1 MMFDAINRFADT
13 MAAFKS
19 VRESP
24 EGKTEEIDKCI
35 QAFNKS
41 VEQAKA
47 HKLKAK
53 DKSIQEIY
61 DASTKVLKDTLD
73 GLTKE
78 LEKAR
83 NGMQFIQD
91 YENSLNVVVFGKVKA
106 GKSYLG
112 NLMMGNA
119 IRKLPTKTSYDRLEQ
134 PKVNVYDQG
143 TCTTQ
148 DKLKEV
154 TEENDAS
161 GGFGFDNRDAT
172 RVSQLFG
179 LGGMTWVDTPGF
191 GSLTEENQELARES
205 VKNADLVIFASNSD
219 AAGTQQDFQEMKELY
234 DMGKRFLLVLTQSDT
249 LNDCDDDGNI
259 IFDDDGNIVQIPA
272 PKSDDNRRTTE
283 NCMKE
288 TLKKHGIKLGD
299 ENILTISAFLGLTA
313 LEKGD
318 EALFESS
325 NMGKFWNLLS
335 DITKDEG
342 KDLSKKTC
350 GDRVNTALQNLQD
363 KLEDAKKKL
372 LDGNASREQQERDM
386 KDKAA
391 LTIRDAKDEC
401 SQKVASLI
409 QEKSKKVEETKEPF
423 SAADLK
429 QILSKVVYETV
440 MDACKKQFDA
450 MAQMTKLSG
459 YQEKLKLDSIG
470 DLAMRQD
477 KISYT
482 YKRVI
487 EVERD
492 PRGLF
497 EHIGA
502 FFGKD
507 YYTHRTIGETREKTI
522 DLGVNVQEIQAKAH
536 SSLEKILEKQAP
548 QLIQEI
554 IDYYSAPLRKMQD
567 KALAAIQTAE
577 KELEQLKC

>member
-13 MAAFKS
+13 MANTVEKFKG
-19 VRESP
+19 VRESA

-78 LEKAR
+78 LEEAR
-83 NGMQFIQD
+83 DGMQFIQD
-91 YENSLNVVVFGKVKA
+91 NENSLNVVVFGKVKA

-119 IRKLPTKTSYDRLEQ
+119 IRKLPTKTNYDRLEQ
-134 PKVNVYDQG
+134 PKVKVYDQG

-161 GGFGFDNRDAT
+161 GGFGVDNREAT
-172 RVSQLFG
+172 RVIQLFH
-179 LGGMTWVDTPGF
+179 LRAMTWVDTPGF
-191 GSLTEENQELARES
+191 GSLTEENQELARKH

-234 DMGKRFLLVLTQSDT
+234 DMGKRFLLVVTQSDT
-249 LNDCDDDGNI
+249 LEEDCDDDGNI
-259 IFDDDGNIVQIPA
+259 IQIPA
-272 PKSDDNRRTTE
+272 PKSDDDRSKTE
-283 NCMKE
+283 SYMKE
-288 TLKKHGIKLGD
+288 TLKKYGIKLGD

-313 LEKGD
+313 LEKGE

-335 DITKDEG
+335 DITEQEG
-342 KDLSKKTC
+342 TILSKKTF
-350 GDRVNTALQNLQD
+350 GDRVNTALQSLQD

-386 KDKAA
+386 KKKAT
-391 LTIRDAKDEC
+391 LMIRDAKDEC
-401 SQKVASLI
+401 SQKMTNLI
-409 QEKSKKVEETKEPF
+409 REKSKEVEKTKESF
-423 SAADLK
+423 SAADLN

-450 MAQMTKLSG
+450 LAQMTKLSG

-492 PRGLF
+492 PRGFF

-554 IDYYSAPLRKMQD
+554 IDYYSAPLREMQS

>member
-13 MAAFKS
+13 MANTVEKFKG
-19 VRESP
+19 VRESA
-24 EGKTEEIDKCI
+24 EGKTEEIDQCI
-35 QAFNKS
+35 KTFEKDVKQART
-41 VEQAKA
+41 
-47 HKLKAK
+47 HKLKAQ

-73 GLTKE
+73 GLMKE
-78 LEKAR
+78 LEEAR

-91 YENSLNVVVFGKVKA
+91 NENSLNVVVFGKVKA

-134 PKVNVYDQG
+134 PKVKVYDQG

-161 GGFGFDNRDAT
+161 GGFGVDNREAT
-172 RVSQLFG
+172 RVIQLFH
-179 LGGMTWVDTPGF
+179 LGAMTWVDTPGF
-191 GSLTEENQELARES
+191 GSLTEENQELAREY

-249 LNDCDDDGNI
+249 LDEDCDDYGNI
-259 IFDDDGNIVQIPA
+259 KPILV
-272 PKSDDNRRTTE
+272 PKSDDDRRSTE
-283 NCMKE
+283 NYMKE

-313 LEKGD
+313 LEKGE
-318 EALFESS
+318 EALFEGS

-335 DITKDEG
+335 DITEQEG
-342 KDLSKKTC
+342 TILSKKAF
-350 GDRVNTALQNLQD
+350 GDRVNTALQSLQD
-363 KLEDAKKKL
+363 KLEDAEKKL
-372 LDGNASREQQERDM
+372 LDGNASREQKERDM
-386 KDKAA
+386 KKKAA

-409 QEKSKKVEETKEPF
+409 QEKSKEVEETKEPF

-554 IDYYSAPLRKMQD
+554 IDYYSAPLREMQD
-567 KALAAIQTAE
+567 EAFDAIQTAE

>member
-1 MMFDAINRFADT
+1 MMFDAINRFANT
-13 MAAFKS
+13 MADTVTKFKG
-19 VRESP
+19 VRESA
-24 EGKTEEIDKCI
+24 EGKTEEIDQCI
-35 QAFNKS
+35 KTFKKDVKQART
-41 VEQAKA
+41 
-47 HKLKAK
+47 HKLKAQ

-78 LEKAR
+78 LEEAR
-83 NGMQFIQD
+83 SGMQFIQD
-91 YENSLNVVVFGKVKA
+91 NENSLNVVVFGKVKA

-134 PKVNVYDQG
+134 PKVKVYDQG

-161 GGFGFDNRDAT
+161 GGFGVDNREAT
-172 RVSQLFG
+172 RVIQLFH
-179 LGGMTWVDTPGF
+179 LGAMTWVDTPGF
-191 GSLTEENQELARES
+191 GSLTEENQELAREY

-234 DMGKRFLLVLTQSDT
+234 DMGKRFLLVLTQSDI
-249 LNDCDDDGNI
+249 LEEDCDDE
-259 IFDDDGNIVQIPA
+259 GNIVQNPA
-272 PKSDDNRRTTE
+272 PKSDDDRRSTE
-283 NCMKE
+283 NYMKE

-313 LEKGD
+313 LEKGE

-335 DITKDEG
+335 DITEQEG
-342 KDLSKKTC
+342 TILSKKAF
-350 GDRVNTALQNLQD
+350 GDRVNTALQSLQD
-363 KLEDAKKKL
+363 KLEDAEKKL
-372 LDGNASREQQERDM
+372 LDGNASREQKESEMR
-386 KDKAA
+386 KKAA
-391 LTIRDAKDEC
+391 HTIRDAKDEC

-423 SAADLK
+423 SAADLN

-482 YKRVI
+482 RTRVI
-487 EVERD
+487 EVERN
-492 PRGLF
+492 PRGIW
-497 EHIGA
+497 ENIGSRI
-502 FFGKD
+502 FHKT
-507 YYTHRTIGETREKTI
+507 YYRAKTIGETKEETI

-554 IDYYSAPLRKMQD
+554 IDYYSAPLREMQS

>member
-13 MAAFKS
+13 MANTVEKFKG
-19 VRESP
+19 VRESA

-35 QAFNKS
+35 QTFNKS

-78 LEKAR
+78 LEEAR
-83 NGMQFIQD
+83 DGMQFIQD
-91 YENSLNVVVFGKVKA
+91 NENSLNVVVFGKVKA

-134 PKVNVYDQG
+134 PKVKVYDRG

-161 GGFGFDNRDAT
+161 GGFGVDNREAT
-172 RVSQLFG
+172 RVIQLFH
-179 LGGMTWVDTPGF
+179 LGAMTWVDTPGF
-191 GSLTEENQELARES
+191 GSLTEENQELAREY

-249 LNDCDDDGNI
+249 LDEDCDDDGNI
-259 IFDDDGNIVQIPA
+259 IPILV
-272 PKSDDNRRTTE
+272 PKSDDDRRSTE
-283 NCMKE
+283 NYMKKALGE
-288 TLKKHGIKLGD
+288 NGIRLGD

-313 LEKGD
+313 LEKGE

-335 DITKDEG
+335 DITEQEG
-342 KDLSKKTC
+342 TILSKKAF
-350 GDRVNTALQNLQD
+350 GDRVNTALQSLQD
-363 KLEDAKKKL
+363 KLKDAEKKL
-372 LDGNASREQQERDM
+372 LDGNASREQKERDM
-386 KDKAA
+386 KKKAA

-450 MAQMTKLSG
+450 MAQMEKLSG

-492 PRGLF
+492 PRGFF

-554 IDYYSAPLRKMQD
+554 IDYYSAPLREMQD
-567 KALAAIQTAE
+567 EAFDAIQTAE

>member
-13 MAAFKS
+13 MANTVEKFKG
-19 VRESP
+19 VRESA

-35 QAFNKS
+35 QAFNES

-78 LEKAR
+78 LEEAR

-91 YENSLNVVVFGKVKA
+91 NEDSLNVVVFGKVKA

-119 IRKLPTKTSYDRLEQ
+119 IRKLSTKTSYDRLEQ
-134 PKVNVYDQG
+134 PKVEVYDQG

-161 GGFGFDNRDAT
+161 GGFGVDNREAT
-172 RVSQLFG
+172 RVIQLFH
-179 LGGMTWVDTPGF
+179 LGAMTWVDTPGF
-191 GSLTEENQELARES
+191 GSVTNENQELAREY
-205 VKNADLVIFASNSD
+205 VKNADLVIFPSTSD
-219 AAGTQQDFQEMKELY
+219 AAGTKQDFQEMKKLC
-234 DMGKRFLLVLTQSDT
+234 DMGKRCLLVVTQSDT
-249 LNDCDDDGNI
+249 LEEDC
-259 IFDDDGNIVQIPA
+259 DDDGNIVQIPV
-272 PKSDDNRRTTE
+272 PKSDDDRRSTE
-283 NCMKE
+283 NYMKE

-313 LEKGD
+313 LEKGEED
-318 EALFESS
+318 LFESS

-335 DITKDEG
+335 DITEQEG
-342 KDLSKKTC
+342 TILSKKAF
-350 GDRVNTALQNLQD
+350 GDRVNTALKSLQG
-363 KLEDAKKKL
+363 KLKDAEKKL
-372 LDGNASREQQERDM
+372 LEAKKSQEQKESEMRE
-386 KDKAA
+386 KAA
-391 LTIRDAKDEC
+391 HTIRDAKDEC

-409 QEKSKKVEETKEPF
+409 QEKSKEVEETKEPF
-423 SAADLK
+423 SAADLN

-470 DLAMRQD
+470 DLAMRQE

-482 YKRVI
+482 RTRVI
-487 EVERD
+487 EVERN
-492 PRGLF
+492 PRGIR
-497 EHIGA
+497 ENIGSRI
-502 FFGKD
+502 FHKT
-507 YYTHRTIGETREKTI
+507 YYRAKTIGETKEETI

-554 IDYYSAPLRKMQD
+554 IDYYSAPLREMQD
-567 KALAAIQTAE
+567 EAFDAIQTAE

>member
-13 MAAFKS
+13 MANTVEKFKG
-19 VRESP
+19 VRESA
-24 EGKTEEIDKCI
+24 EGKTEEIGKCI

-78 LEKAR
+78 LEEAR
-83 NGMQFIQD
+83 NGMQFILD
-91 YENSLNVVVFGKVKA
+91 NENSLNVVVFGKVKA

-134 PKVNVYDQG
+134 PKVKVYDRG

-161 GGFGFDNRDAT
+161 GGFGVDNREAT
-172 RVSQLFG
+172 RVIQLFH
-179 LGGMTWVDTPGF
+179 LGAMTWVDTPGF
-191 GSLTEENQELARES
+191 GSLTEENQELAREY

-249 LNDCDDDGNI
+249 LDEDCDDDGNI
-259 IFDDDGNIVQIPA
+259 IPILV
-272 PKSDDNRRTTE
+272 PKSDDDRRSTE
-283 NCMKE
+283 NYMKKALGE
-288 TLKKHGIKLGD
+288 NGIRLGD

-554 IDYYSAPLRKMQD
+554 IDYYSAPLREMQS

>member
-13 MAAFKS
+13 MANTVEKFKG
-19 VRESP
+19 VRESA

-78 LEKAR
+78 LEEAR
-83 NGMQFIQD
+83 DGMQFIQD
-91 YENSLNVVVFGKVKA
+91 NENSLNVVVFGKVKA

-119 IRKLPTKTSYDRLEQ
+119 IRKLPTKTNYDRLEQ
-134 PKVNVYDQG
+134 PKVKVYDQG

-161 GGFGFDNRDAT
+161 GGFGVDNREAT
-172 RVSQLFG
+172 RVIQLFH
-179 LGGMTWVDTPGF
+179 LGAMTWVDTPGF
-191 GSLTEENQELARES
+191 GSLTEENQELARKH

-234 DMGKRFLLVLTQSDT
+234 DMGKRFLLVVTQSDT
-249 LNDCDDDGNI
+249 LEEDCDDDGNI
-259 IFDDDGNIVQIPA
+259 IQIPA
-272 PKSDDNRRTTE
+272 PKSDDDRSKTE
-283 NCMKE
+283 SYMKE
-288 TLKKHGIKLGD
+288 TLKKYGIKLGD

-313 LEKGD
+313 LEKGEED
-318 EALFESS
+318 LFESS

-335 DITKDEG
+335 DITEQEG
-342 KDLSKKTC
+342 TILSKKAF
-350 GDRVNTALQNLQD
+350 GDRVNTALKSLQG
-363 KLEDAKKKL
+363 KLKDAEKKL
-372 LDGNASREQQERDM
+372 LEAKKSQEQKESEMRE
-386 KDKAA
+386 KAA
-391 LTIRDAKDEC
+391 HTIRDAKDEC

-409 QEKSKKVEETKEPF
+409 QEKSKEVEETKEPF
-423 SAADLK
+423 SAADLN

-554 IDYYSAPLRKMQD
+554 IDYYSAPLREMQS

>member
-13 MAAFKS
+13 MANTVEKFKG
-19 VRESP
+19 VRESA
-24 EGKTEEIDKCI
+24 EGKTEEIDQCI
-35 QAFNKS
+35 KTFKKDVKQART
-41 VEQAKA
+41 
-47 HKLKAK
+47 HKLKAQ

-78 LEKAR
+78 LEEAR
-83 NGMQFIQD
+83 SGMQFIQD
-91 YENSLNVVVFGKVKA
+91 NENSLNVVVFGKVKA

-134 PKVNVYDQG
+134 PKVKVYDQG

-161 GGFGFDNRDAT
+161 GGFGVDNREAT
-172 RVSQLFG
+172 RVIQLFH
-179 LGGMTWVDTPGF
+179 LGAMTWVDTPGF
-191 GSLTEENQELARES
+191 GSLTEENQELAREY

-234 DMGKRFLLVLTQSDT
+234 DMGKRFLLVLTQSDI
-249 LNDCDDDGNI
+249 LEEDCDDE
-259 IFDDDGNIVQIPA
+259 GNIVQNPA
-272 PKSDDNRRTTE
+272 PKSDDDRRSTE
-283 NCMKE
+283 NYMKE

-313 LEKGD
+313 LEKGE
-318 EALFESS
+318 EARFESS

-335 DITKDEG
+335 DITEQEG
-342 KDLSKKTC
+342 TILSKKAF
-350 GDRVNTALQNLQD
+350 GDRVNTALQSLQD
-363 KLEDAKKKL
+363 KLKDAEKKL
-372 LDGNASREQQERDM
+372 LDGNASREQKERDM
-386 KDKAA
+386 KKKAA

-409 QEKSKKVEETKEPF
+409 QEKSKEVEETKEPF

-492 PRGLF
+492 PRGFF

-554 IDYYSAPLRKMQD
+554 IDYYSAPLREMQD
-567 KALAAIQTAE
+567 EAFDAIQTAE

>member
-13 MAAFKS
+13 MANTVEKFKG
-19 VRESP
+19 VRESA
-24 EGKTEEIDKCI
+24 EGKTKEIDQCI
-35 QAFNKS
+35 KTFEKDVKQART
-41 VEQAKA
+41 
-47 HKLKAK
+47 HKLKAQ

-78 LEKAR
+78 LEEAR

-91 YENSLNVVVFGKVKA
+91 NENSLNVVVFGKVKA

-134 PKVNVYDQG
+134 PKVKVYDQG

-161 GGFGFDNRDAT
+161 GGFGVDNREAT
-172 RVSQLFG
+172 RVIQLFH
-179 LGGMTWVDTPGF
+179 LGAMTWVDTPGF
-191 GSLTEENQELARES
+191 GSLTEENQELAREY

-249 LNDCDDDGNI
+249 LDEDCDDEGKI
-259 IFDDDGNIVQIPA
+259 KPRLV
-272 PKSDDNRRTTE
+272 PKSDDDRRSTE
-283 NCMKE
+283 NYMKE

-313 LEKGD
+313 LEKGE

-335 DITKDEG
+335 DITEQEG
-342 KDLSKKTC
+342 TILSKKAF
-350 GDRVNTALQNLQD
+350 GDRVNTALQSLQD
-363 KLEDAKKKL
+363 KLEDAEKKL
-372 LDGNASREQQERDM
+372 LDGNASREQKERDM
-386 KDKAA
+386 KKKAA

-409 QEKSKKVEETKEPF
+409 QEKSKEVEETKEPF
-423 SAADLK
+423 SAADLN

-492 PRGLF
+492 PRGFF

-554 IDYYSAPLRKMQD
+554 IDYYSAPLREMQD
-567 KALAAIQTAE
+567 EAFDAIQTAE

>member
-13 MAAFKS
+13 MANTVEKFKG
-19 VRESP
+19 VRESA

-35 QAFNKS
+35 QTFNKS

-78 LEKAR
+78 LEEAR
-83 NGMQFIQD
+83 DGMQFIQD
-91 YENSLNVVVFGKVKA
+91 NENSLNVVVFGKVKA

-119 IRKLPTKTSYDRLEQ
+119 IRKLPTKTNYDRLEQ
-134 PKVNVYDQG
+134 PKVKVYDQG

-161 GGFGFDNRDAT
+161 GGFGVDNREAT
-172 RVSQLFG
+172 RVIQLFH
-179 LGGMTWVDTPGF
+179 LGAMTWVDTPGF
-191 GSLTEENQELARES
+191 GSLTEENQELAREY

-234 DMGKRFLLVLTQSDT
+234 DMGKRFLLVLTQSDI
-249 LNDCDDDGNI
+249 LEEDCDDE
-259 IFDDDGNIVQIPA
+259 GNIVQNPA
-272 PKSDDNRRTTE
+272 PKSDDDRRSTE
-283 NCMKE
+283 NYMKE

-313 LEKGD
+313 LEKGE
-318 EALFESS
+318 EARFESS

-335 DITKDEG
+335 DITEQEG
-342 KDLSKKTC
+342 TILSKKAF
-350 GDRVNTALQNLQD
+350 GDRVNTALQSLQD
-363 KLEDAKKKL
+363 KLKDAEKKL
-372 LDGNASREQQERDM
+372 LDGNASREQKERDM
-386 KDKAA
+386 KKKAA

-401 SQKVASLI
+401 SQKVAGLI
-409 QEKSKKVEETKEPF
+409 QEKSKEVEETKEPF

-492 PRGLF
+492 PRGFF

-554 IDYYSAPLRKMQD
+554 IDYYSAPLREMQD
-567 KALAAIQTAE
+567 EAFDAIQTAE

>member
-13 MAAFKS
+13 MANTVEKFKG
-19 VRESP
+19 VRDSA

-35 QAFNKS
+35 QAFNES

-61 DASTKVLKDTLD
+61 DASTKVLKDTQD

-78 LEKAR
+78 LEEAKD
-83 NGMQFIQD
+83 GMQFIQD
-91 YENSLNVVVFGKVKA
+91 HEDSLNVVVFGKVKA

-119 IRKLPTKTSYDRLEQ
+119 IRKLHTKTSYDRLEQ
-134 PKVNVYDQG
+134 PKVTVYDQG

-161 GGFGFDNRDAT
+161 GGFGVDNREAT
-172 RVSQLFG
+172 RVIQLFH
-179 LGGMTWVDTPGF
+179 LGAMTWVDTPGF
-191 GSLTEENQELARES
+191 GSLTEENQELARKH

-234 DMGKRFLLVLTQSDT
+234 DMGKRFLLVVTQSDT
-249 LNDCDDDGNI
+249 LEEDCDDDGNI
-259 IFDDDGNIVQIPA
+259 IQIPA
-272 PKSDDNRRTTE
+272 PKSDDDRSKTE
-283 NCMKE
+283 SYMKE
-288 TLKKHGIKLGD
+288 TLKKYGIKLGD

-313 LEKGD
+313 LEKGE

-335 DITKDEG
+335 DITEQEG
-342 KDLSKKTC
+342 TILSKKTF
-350 GDRVNTALQNLQD
+350 GDRVNTALQSLQD

-386 KDKAA
+386 KKKAT
-391 LTIRDAKDEC
+391 LMIRDAKDEC
-401 SQKVASLI
+401 SQKMTNLI
-409 QEKSKKVEETKEPF
+409 REKSKEVEKTKESF
-423 SAADLK
+423 SAADLN

-450 MAQMTKLSG
+450 LAQMTKLSG

-492 PRGLF
+492 PRGFF

-554 IDYYSAPLRKMQD
+554 IDYYSAPLREMQS

>member
-13 MAAFKS
+13 MANTVEKFKG
-19 VRESP
+19 VRESA

-35 QAFNKS
+35 QAFNES

-61 DASTKVLKDTLD
+61 DVSTKVLKNTLD
-73 GLTKE
+73 GLKKE
-78 LEKAR
+78 LEEAKD
-83 NGMQFIQD
+83 GMQFIQD
-91 YENSLNVVVFGKVKA
+91 YEDSLNVVVFGKVKA

-119 IRKLPTKTSYDRLEQ
+119 IRKLHTKTSYDRLEQ
-134 PKVNVYDQG
+134 PKVKVYDQG

-161 GGFGFDNRDAT
+161 GGFGVDNREAT
-172 RVSQLFG
+172 RVIQLFH
-179 LGGMTWVDTPGF
+179 LGAMTWVDTPGF
-191 GSLTEENQELARES
+191 GSLTEENQELARKH

-219 AAGTQQDFQEMKELY
+219 AAGTKQDFQEMKKLC
-234 DMGKRFLLVLTQSDT
+234 DMGKRCLLVVTQSDT
-249 LNDCDDDGNI
+249 LEEDC
-259 IFDDDGNIVQIPA
+259 DDDGNIVQIPV
-272 PKSDDNRRTTE
+272 PKSDDDRRSTE
-283 NCMKE
+283 NYMKE

-313 LEKGD
+313 LEKGEED
-318 EALFESS
+318 LFESS

-335 DITKDEG
+335 DITEQEG
-342 KDLSKKTC
+342 TILSKKAF
-350 GDRVNTALQNLQD
+350 GDRVNTALKSLQG
-363 KLEDAKKKL
+363 KLKDAEKKL
-372 LDGNASREQQERDM
+372 LEAKKSQEQKESEMRE
-386 KDKAA
+386 KAA
-391 LTIRDAKDEC
+391 HTIRDAKDEC

-409 QEKSKKVEETKEPF
+409 QEKSKEVEETKEPF
-423 SAADLK
+423 SAADLN

>member
-13 MAAFKS
+13 MANTVEKFKG
-19 VRESP
+19 VRESA

-35 QAFNKS
+35 QAFNES

-78 LEKAR
+78 LEEAR

-91 YENSLNVVVFGKVKA
+91 YEDSLNVVVFGKVKA

-119 IRKLPTKTSYDRLEQ
+119 IRKLHTKTSYDRLEQ
-134 PKVNVYDQG
+134 PKVKVYDQG

-161 GGFGFDNRDAT
+161 GGFGVDNREAT
-172 RVSQLFG
+172 RVIQLFH
-179 LGGMTWVDTPGF
+179 LGAMTWVDTPGF
-191 GSLTEENQELARES
+191 GSLTEENQELARKH

-234 DMGKRFLLVLTQSDT
+234 DMGKRFLLVVTQSDT
-249 LNDCDDDGNI
+249 LEEDCDDDGNI
-259 IFDDDGNIVQIPA
+259 IQIPA
-272 PKSDDNRRTTE
+272 PKSDDDRSKTE
-283 NCMKE
+283 SYMKE
-288 TLKKHGIKLGD
+288 TLKKYGIKLGD
-299 ENILTISAFLGLTA
+299 ENILTISVFLGLTA
-313 LEKGD
+313 LEKGE

-335 DITKDEG
+335 DITEQEG
-342 KDLSKKTC
+342 TILSKKAF
-350 GDRVNTALQNLQD
+350 GDRVNTALKSLQG
-363 KLEDAKKKL
+363 KLKDAEKKL
-372 LDGNASREQQERDM
+372 LEAKKSQEQKESEMRE
-386 KDKAA
+386 KAA
-391 LTIRDAKDEC
+391 HTIRDAKDEC

-409 QEKSKKVEETKEPF
+409 QEKSKEVEETKEPF
-423 SAADLK
+423 SAADLN

-554 IDYYSAPLRKMQD
+554 IDYYSAPLREMQD
-567 KALAAIQTAE
+567 EAFDAIQTAE

>member
-13 MAAFKS
+13 MANTVEKFKG
-19 VRESP
+19 VRESA

-35 QAFNKS
+35 QAFNES

-61 DASTKVLKDTLD
+61 DVSTKVLKNTLD
-73 GLTKE
+73 GLKKE
-78 LEKAR
+78 LEEAKD
-83 NGMQFIQD
+83 GMQFIQD
-91 YENSLNVVVFGKVKA
+91 YEDSLNVVVFGKVKA

-119 IRKLPTKTSYDRLEQ
+119 IRKLHTKTSYDRLEQ
-134 PKVNVYDQG
+134 PKVKVYDQG

-161 GGFGFDNRDAT
+161 GGFGVDNREAT
-172 RVSQLFG
+172 RVIQLFH
-179 LGGMTWVDTPGF
+179 LGAMTWVDTPGF
-191 GSLTEENQELARES
+191 GSLTEENQELARKH

-219 AAGTQQDFQEMKELY
+219 AAGTKQDFQEMKKLC
-234 DMGKRFLLVLTQSDT
+234 DMGKRCLLVVTQSDT
-249 LNDCDDDGNI
+249 LEEDC
-259 IFDDDGNIVQIPA
+259 DDDGNIVQIPV
-272 PKSDDNRRTTE
+272 PKSDDDRRSTE
-283 NCMKE
+283 NYMKE

-313 LEKGD
+313 LEKGEED
-318 EALFESS
+318 LFESS

-335 DITKDEG
+335 DITEQEG
-342 KDLSKKTC
+342 TILSKKAF
-350 GDRVNTALQNLQD
+350 GDRVNTALKSLQG
-363 KLEDAKKKL
+363 KLKDAEKKL
-372 LDGNASREQQERDM
+372 LEAKKSQEQKESEMRE
-386 KDKAA
+386 KAA
-391 LTIRDAKDEC
+391 HTIRDAKDEC

-409 QEKSKKVEETKEPF
+409 QEKSKEVEETKEPF
-423 SAADLK
+423 SAADLN

-492 PRGLF
+492 PRGFF

-536 SSLEKILEKQAP
+536 RSLEKILEKQAP

-554 IDYYSAPLRKMQD
+554 IDYYSAPLREMQS

>member
-13 MAAFKS
+13 MANTVEKFKG
-19 VRESP
+19 VRESA
-24 EGKTEEIDKCI
+24 EGKTKEIDQCI
-35 QAFNKS
+35 KTFEKDVKQART
-41 VEQAKA
+41 
-47 HKLKAK
+47 HKLKAQ

-78 LEKAR
+78 LEEAR

-91 YENSLNVVVFGKVKA
+91 NENSLNVVVFGKVKA

-119 IRKLPTKTSYDRLEQ
+119 IRKLPKKTSYDRLEQ
-134 PKVNVYDQG
+134 PKVKVYDQG

-161 GGFGFDNRDAT
+161 GGFGVDNREAT
-172 RVSQLFG
+172 RVIQLFH
-179 LGGMTWVDTPGF
+179 LGAMTWVDTPGF
-191 GSLTEENQELARES
+191 GSLTEENQELAREY

-234 DMGKRFLLVLTQSDT
+234 DMGKRFLLVLTQSDI
-249 LNDCDDDGNI
+249 LEEDCDDE
-259 IFDDDGNIVQIPA
+259 GNIVQNPA
-272 PKSDDNRRTTE
+272 PKSDDDRRSTE
-283 NCMKE
+283 NYMKE

-299 ENILTISAFLGLTA
+299 ENILTISVFLGLTA
-313 LEKGD
+313 LEKGE
-318 EALFESS
+318 EARFESS

-335 DITKDEG
+335 DITEQEG
-342 KDLSKKTC
+342 TILSKKAF
-350 GDRVNTALQNLQD
+350 GDRVNTALQSLQD
-363 KLEDAKKKL
+363 KLKDAEKKL
-372 LDGNASREQQERDM
+372 LDGNASREQKERDM
-386 KDKAA
+386 KKKAA
-391 LTIRDAKDEC
+391 LTIWDAKDEC

-409 QEKSKKVEETKEPF
+409 QEKSKEVEETKEPF

-554 IDYYSAPLRKMQD
+554 IDYYSAPLREMQD
-567 KALAAIQTAE
+567 EAFDAIQTAE

>member
-13 MAAFKS
+13 MANTVEKFKG
-19 VRESP
+19 VRESA

-35 QAFNKS
+35 QAFNES

-78 LEKAR
+78 LEEAR

-91 YENSLNVVVFGKVKA
+91 NEDSLNVVVFGKVKA

-119 IRKLPTKTSYDRLEQ
+119 IRKLSTKTSYDRLEQ
-134 PKVNVYDQG
+134 PKVEVYDQG

-161 GGFGFDNRDAT
+161 GGFGVDNREAT
-172 RVSQLFG
+172 RVIQLFH
-179 LGGMTWVDTPGF
+179 LGAMTWVDTPGF
-191 GSLTEENQELARES
+191 GSVTNENQELAREY
-205 VKNADLVIFASNSD
+205 VKNADLVIFPSTSD
-219 AAGTQQDFQEMKELY
+219 AAGTKQDFQEMKKLC
-234 DMGKRFLLVLTQSDT
+234 DMGKRCLLVVTQSDT
-249 LNDCDDDGNI
+249 LEEDC
-259 IFDDDGNIVQIPA
+259 DDDGNIVQIPV
-272 PKSDDNRRTTE
+272 PKSDDDRRSTE
-283 NCMKE
+283 NYMKE

-313 LEKGD
+313 LEKGE
-318 EALFESS
+318 EARFESS

-335 DITKDEG
+335 DITEQEG
-342 KDLSKKTC
+342 TILSKKAF
-350 GDRVNTALQNLQD
+350 GDRVNTALKSLQG
-363 KLEDAKKKL
+363 KLKDAEKKL
-372 LDGNASREQQERDM
+372 LEAKKSQEQKESEMRE
-386 KDKAA
+386 KAA
-391 LTIRDAKDEC
+391 HTIRDAKDEC

-409 QEKSKKVEETKEPF
+409 QEKSKEVEETKEPF
-423 SAADLK
+423 SAADLN

>member
-1 MMFDAINRFADT
+1 MMFDAINRFANT
-13 MAAFKS
+13 MADTVTKFKG
-19 VRESP
+19 VRESA
-24 EGKTEEIDKCI
+24 EGKTEEIEQCI
-35 QAFNKS
+35 ETFNKS
-41 VEQAKA
+41 VEKAKA

-61 DASTKVLKDTLD
+61 DVSTKVLKNTLD
-73 GLTKE
+73 GLKKE
-78 LEKAR
+78 LEEAKD
-83 NGMQFIQD
+83 GMQFIQD
-91 YENSLNVVVFGKVKA
+91 YEDSLNVVVFGKVKA

-119 IRKLPTKTSYDRLEQ
+119 IRKLHTKTSYDRLEQ
-134 PKVNVYDQG
+134 PKVKVYDQG

-161 GGFGFDNRDAT
+161 GGFGVDNREAT
-172 RVSQLFG
+172 RVIQLFH
-179 LGGMTWVDTPGF
+179 LGAMTWVDTPGF
-191 GSLTEENQELARES
+191 GSLTEENQELARKH

-249 LNDCDDDGNI
+249 LDEDCDDEGNI
-259 IFDDDGNIVQIPA
+259 IPIPV
-272 PKSDDNRRTTE
+272 PKSDDDRSKTE
-283 NCMKE
+283 SYMKE

-313 LEKGD
+313 LEKGE

-342 KDLSKKTC
+342 KDLSKKTF
-350 GDRVNTALQNLQD
+350 GDRVNKALQSLQG
-363 KLEDAKKKL
+363 KLKDAEKKL
-372 LDGNASREQQERDM
+372 LEAKKSQEQKESEMR
-386 KDKAA
+386 KKAA
-391 LTIRDAKDEC
+391 HTIRDAKDEC
-401 SQKVASLI
+401 SQKVSSLI

-482 YKRVI
+482 RTRVI
-487 EVERD
+487 EVERN
-492 PRGLF
+492 PRGIL
-497 EHIGA
+497 ENIGSRI
-502 FFGKD
+502 FHKT
-507 YYTHRTIGETREKTI
+507 YYRAKTIGETKEETI

-554 IDYYSAPLRKMQD
+554 IDYYSDPLREMQD
-567 KALAAIQTAE
+567 EALDAIQTAE

>member
-13 MAAFKS
+13 MANTVEKFKG
-19 VRESP
+19 VRESA

-35 QAFNKS
+35 QAFNES

-134 PKVNVYDQG
+134 PKVKVYDQG

-161 GGFGFDNRDAT
+161 GGFGVDNREAT
-172 RVSQLFG
+172 RVIQLFR

-249 LNDCDDDGNI
+249 LDEDCDDDGNI
-259 IFDDDGNIVQIPA
+259 IPILV
-272 PKSDDNRRTTE
+272 PKSDDDRRSTE
-283 NCMKE
+283 NYMKKALGE
-288 TLKKHGIKLGD
+288 NGIRLGD

-342 KDLSKKTC
+342 KDLSKKTF
-350 GDRVNTALQNLQD
+350 GDRVNTALRSLQG
-363 KLEDAKKKL
+363 KLKDAEKKL
-372 LDGNASREQQERDM
+372 LEAKKSQEQKESEMRE
-386 KDKAA
+386 KAA
-391 LTIRDAKDEC
+391 HTIRDAKDEC

-482 YKRVI
+482 RTRVI
-487 EVERD
+487 EVERN
-492 PRGLF
+492 PRGIL
-497 EHIGA
+497 ENIGSRI
-502 FFGKD
+502 FHKT
-507 YYTHRTIGETREKTI
+507 YYRAKTIGETKEETI

-554 IDYYSAPLRKMQD
+554 IDYYSAPLREMQS

>member
-19 VRESP
+19 VRESA
-24 EGKTEEIDKCI
+24 EGKTEEIDQCI
-35 QAFNKS
+35 KTFEKD
-41 VEQAKA
+41 VKQAKT
-47 HKLKAK
+47 HKLKAQ

-78 LEKAR
+78 LEEAR
-83 NGMQFIQD
+83 NGMQFIQNN
-91 YENSLNVVVFGKVKA
+91 ENSLNVVVFGKVKA

-119 IRKLPTKTSYDRLEQ
+119 IRKLSTKTSYDRLEQ
-134 PKVNVYDQG
+134 PKVKVYDQG

-161 GGFGFDNRDAT
+161 GGFGVDNREAT
-172 RVSQLFG
+172 RVIQLFH

-191 GSLTEENQELARES
+191 GSLTEENQELAREY

-234 DMGKRFLLVLTQSDT
+234 DMGKRFLLVVTQSDT
-249 LNDCDDDGNI
+249 LEEDCDDDGNI
-259 IFDDDGNIVQIPA
+259 IQIPT
-272 PKSDDNRRTTE
+272 PKSDDDRSKTE
-283 NCMKE
+283 SYMKE

-313 LEKGD
+313 LEKGE

-342 KDLSKKTC
+342 KDLSKKTF
-350 GDRVNTALQNLQD
+350 GDRVNTALQSLQD
-363 KLEDAKKKL
+363 KLKDAEKKL
-372 LDGNASREQQERDM
+372 LDGNASREQKERDM
-386 KDKAA
+386 KEKAA

-423 SAADLK
+423 SAADLN

-492 PRGLF
+492 PRGFF

-554 IDYYSAPLRKMQD
+554 IDYYSAPLREMLD
-567 KALAAIQTAE
+567 EALDAIQTAE

>member
-13 MAAFKS
+13 MANTVEKFKG
-19 VRESP
+19 VRESA

-78 LEKAR
+78 LEEAR
-83 NGMQFIQD
+83 DGMQFIQD
-91 YENSLNVVVFGKVKA
+91 NENSLNVVVFGKVKA

-119 IRKLPTKTSYDRLEQ
+119 IRKLPTKTNYDRLEQ
-134 PKVNVYDQG
+134 PKVKVYDQG

-161 GGFGFDNRDAT
+161 GGFGVDNREAT
-172 RVSQLFG
+172 RVIQLFH
-179 LGGMTWVDTPGF
+179 LGAMTWVDTPGF
-191 GSLTEENQELARES
+191 GSLTEENQELARKH

-234 DMGKRFLLVLTQSDT
+234 DMGKRFLLVVTQSDT
-249 LNDCDDDGNI
+249 LEEDCDDDGNI
-259 IFDDDGNIVQIPA
+259 IQIPA
-272 PKSDDNRRTTE
+272 PKSDDDRSKTDSY
-283 NCMKE
+283 MKE
-288 TLKKHGIKLGD
+288 TLKKYGIKLGD

-313 LEKGD
+313 LEKGE

-335 DITKDEG
+335 DITEQEG
-342 KDLSKKTC
+342 TILSKKTF
-350 GDRVNTALQNLQD
+350 GDRVNTALQSLQD

-372 LDGNASREQQERDM
+372 LDGNASREQQDRDM
-386 KDKAA
+386 KKKAT
-391 LTIRDAKDEC
+391 LMIRDAKDEC
-401 SQKVASLI
+401 SQKMTNLI
-409 QEKSKKVEETKEPF
+409 REKSKEVEKTKESF
-423 SAADLK
+423 SAADLN

-450 MAQMTKLSG
+450 LAQMTKLSG

-492 PRGLF
+492 PRGFF

-554 IDYYSAPLRKMQD
+554 IDYYSAPLREMQS

>member
-19 VRESP
+19 VRESA

-35 QAFNKS
+35 QAFNDS

-47 HKLKAK
+47 HKPKAK

-78 LEKAR
+78 LKEAR
-83 NGMQFIQD
+83 DGMQFIQKNED
-91 YENSLNVVVFGKVKA
+91 SLNVVVFGKVKA

-134 PKVNVYDQG
+134 PKVEVYDQG

-161 GGFGFDNRDAT
+161 GGFGVDNREAT
-172 RVSQLFG
+172 RVIQLFH
-179 LGGMTWVDTPGF
+179 LGAMTWVDTPGF
-191 GSLTEENQELARES
+191 GSLTEENQELAREY

-249 LNDCDDDGNI
+249 LDEDCDDDGNI
-259 IFDDDGNIVQIPA
+259 IPILV
-272 PKSDDNRRTTE
+272 PKSDDDRRSTE
-283 NCMKE
+283 NYMKKALGE
-288 TLKKHGIKLGD
+288 NGIRLGD

-313 LEKGD
+313 LEKG
-318 EALFESS
+318 EEKLFESS

-342 KDLSKKTC
+342 KDLSKKTF
-350 GDRVNTALQNLQD
+350 GDLVNTALQSLQG
-363 KLEDAKKKL
+363 KLKDAEKKL
-372 LDGNASREQQERDM
+372 LEAKKSQEQKESEMR
-386 KDKAA
+386 KKAA
-391 LTIRDAKDEC
+391 HTIRDAKDEC

-492 PRGLF
+492 PRGLL

-554 IDYYSAPLRKMQD
+554 IDYYSAPLREMQD
-567 KALAAIQTAE
+567 EAFDAIQTAE

>member
-13 MAAFKS
+13 MANTVEKFKG
-19 VRESP
+19 VRESA

-35 QAFNKS
+35 QAFNES

-78 LEKAR
+78 LEEAR
-83 NGMQFIQD
+83 SGMQFIQD
-91 YENSLNVVVFGKVKA
+91 NENSLNVVVFGKVKA

-134 PKVNVYDQG
+134 PKVKVYDQG

-161 GGFGFDNRDAT
+161 GGFGVNNREAT
-172 RVSQLFG
+172 RVIQLFH
-179 LGGMTWVDTPGF
+179 LGAMTWVDTPGF
-191 GSLTEENQELARES
+191 GSLTEENQELARKH

-234 DMGKRFLLVLTQSDT
+234 DMGKRFLLVVTQSDT
-249 LNDCDDDGNI
+249 LEEDCDDDGNI
-259 IFDDDGNIVQIPA
+259 IQIPA
-272 PKSDDNRRTTE
+272 PKSDDDRSKTE
-283 NCMKE
+283 SYMKE
-288 TLKKHGIKLGD
+288 TLKKYGIKLGD

-313 LEKGD
+313 LEKGE

-335 DITKDEG
+335 DITEQEG
-342 KDLSKKTC
+342 TILSKKAF
-350 GDRVNTALQNLQD
+350 GDRVNTALKSLQG
-363 KLEDAKKKL
+363 KLKDAEKKL
-372 LDGNASREQQERDM
+372 LEAKKSQEQKESEMRE
-386 KDKAA
+386 KAA
-391 LTIRDAKDEC
+391 HTIRDAKDEC

-409 QEKSKKVEETKEPF
+409 QEKSKEVEETKEPF

-450 MAQMTKLSG
+450 MAQMAKLSG

-470 DLAMRQD
+470 DLAMRQE

-482 YKRVI
+482 RTRVI
-487 EVERD
+487 EVERN
-492 PRGLF
+492 PRGIR
-497 EHIGA
+497 ENIGSRI
-502 FFGKD
+502 FHKT
-507 YYTHRTIGETREKTI
+507 YYRAKTIGETKEETI

-554 IDYYSAPLRKMQD
+554 IDYYSAPLREMQD
-567 KALAAIQTAE
+567 EAFDAIQTAE

>member
-13 MAAFKS
+13 MANTVEKFKG
-19 VRESP
+19 VRESA
-24 EGKTEEIDKCI
+24 EGKTKEIDQCI
-35 QAFNKS
+35 KTFEKDVKQART
-41 VEQAKA
+41 
-47 HKLKAK
+47 HKLKAQ

-78 LEKAR
+78 LEEAR
-83 NGMQFIQD
+83 NGMQFILD
-91 YENSLNVVVFGKVKA
+91 NENSLNVVVFGKVKA

-134 PKVNVYDQG
+134 PKVKVYDRG

-161 GGFGFDNRDAT
+161 GGFGVDNREAT
-172 RVSQLFG
+172 RVIQLFH
-179 LGGMTWVDTPGF
+179 LGAMTWVDTPGF
-191 GSLTEENQELARES
+191 GSLTEENQELAREY

-249 LNDCDDDGNI
+249 LDEDCDDDGNI
-259 IFDDDGNIVQIPA
+259 IPILV
-272 PKSDDNRRTTE
+272 PKSDDDRRSTE
-283 NCMKE
+283 NYMKKALGE
-288 TLKKHGIKLGD
+288 NGIRLGD

-313 LEKGD
+313 LEKGE

-335 DITKDEG
+335 DITEQEG
-342 KDLSKKTC
+342 TILSKKAF
-350 GDRVNTALQNLQD
+350 GDRVNTALQSLQD
-363 KLEDAKKKL
+363 KLKDAEKKL
-372 LDGNASREQQERDM
+372 LDGNASREQKERDM
-386 KDKAA
+386 KKKAA

-450 MAQMTKLSG
+450 MAQMEKLSG

-554 IDYYSAPLRKMQD
+554 IDYYSAPLREMQS

>member
-119 IRKLPTKTSYDRLEQ
+119 IRKLHTKTSYDRLEQ
-134 PKVNVYDQG
+134 PKVTVYDQG

-161 GGFGFDNRDAT
+161 GGFGVDNREAT
-172 RVSQLFG
+172 RVIQLFH
-179 LGGMTWVDTPGF
+179 LGAMTWVDTPGF
-191 GSLTEENQELARES
+191 GSLTEENQELARKH

-234 DMGKRFLLVLTQSDT
+234 DMGKRFLLVVTQSDT
-249 LNDCDDDGNI
+249 LEEDCDDDGNI
-259 IFDDDGNIVQIPA
+259 IQIPA
-272 PKSDDNRRTTE
+272 PKSDDDRSKTE
-283 NCMKE
+283 SYMKE
-288 TLKKHGIKLGD
+288 TLKKYGIKLGD

-313 LEKGD
+313 LEKED

-335 DITKDEG
+335 DITEQEG
-342 KDLSKKTC
+342 TILSKKAF
-350 GDRVNTALQNLQD
+350 GDRVNTALQSLQD
-363 KLEDAKKKL
+363 KLEDAEKKL
-372 LDGNASREQQERDM
+372 LDGNASREQKERDM
-386 KDKAA
+386 KKKAA

-450 MAQMTKLSG
+450 MAQMEKLSG

-482 YKRVI
+482 RTRVI
-487 EVERD
+487 EVERN
-492 PRGLF
+492 PRGIL
-497 EHIGA
+497 ENIGSRI
-502 FFGKD
+502 FHKT
-507 YYTHRTIGETREKTI
+507 YYRAKTIGETKEETI

-554 IDYYSAPLRKMQD
+554 IDYYSAPLREMQS

>member
-13 MAAFKS
+13 MANTVEKFKG
-19 VRESP
+19 VRESA

-35 QAFNKS
+35 QAFNES

-78 LEKAR
+78 LEEAR

-91 YENSLNVVVFGKVKA
+91 NEDSLNVVVFGKVKA

-119 IRKLPTKTSYDRLEQ
+119 IRKLSTKTSYDRLEQ
-134 PKVNVYDQG
+134 PKVEVYDQG

-161 GGFGFDNRDAT
+161 GGFGVDNREAT
-172 RVSQLFG
+172 RVIQLFH
-179 LGGMTWVDTPGF
+179 LGAMTWVDTPGF
-191 GSLTEENQELARES
+191 GSVTNENQELAREY
-205 VKNADLVIFASNSD
+205 VKNADLVIFPSTSD
-219 AAGTQQDFQEMKELY
+219 AAGTKQDFQEMKKLC
-234 DMGKRFLLVLTQSDT
+234 DMGKRCLLVVTQSDT
-249 LNDCDDDGNI
+249 LEEDC
-259 IFDDDGNIVQIPA
+259 DDDGNIVQIPV
-272 PKSDDNRRTTE
+272 PKSDDDRRSTE
-283 NCMKE
+283 NYMKE

-313 LEKGD
+313 LEKGEED
-318 EALFESS
+318 LFESS

-335 DITKDEG
+335 DITEQEG
-342 KDLSKKTC
+342 TILSKKAF
-350 GDRVNTALQNLQD
+350 GDRVNTALQSLQD
-363 KLEDAKKKL
+363 KLKDAEKKL
-372 LDGNASREQQERDM
+372 LDGNASREQKERDM
-386 KDKAA
+386 KKKAA

-409 QEKSKKVEETKEPF
+409 QEKSKEVEETKEPF
-423 SAADLK
+423 SAADLN

-482 YKRVI
+482 RTRVI
-487 EVERD
+487 EVERN
-492 PRGLF
+492 PRGIW
-497 EHIGA
+497 ENIGSRI
-502 FFGKD
+502 FHKT
-507 YYTHRTIGETREKTI
+507 YYRAKTIGETKEETI

-554 IDYYSAPLRKMQD
+554 IDYYSAPLREMQD

>member
-13 MAAFKS
+13 MANTVEKFKG
-19 VRESP
+19 VRESA

-35 QAFNKS
+35 QTFNKS

-78 LEKAR
+78 LEEAR
-83 NGMQFIQD
+83 DGMQFIQD
-91 YENSLNVVVFGKVKA
+91 NENSLNVVVFGKVKA

-119 IRKLPTKTSYDRLEQ
+119 IRKLPTKTNYDRLEQ
-134 PKVNVYDQG
+134 PKVKVYDQG

-161 GGFGFDNRDAT
+161 GGFGVDNREAT
-172 RVSQLFG
+172 RVIQLFH
-179 LGGMTWVDTPGF
+179 LGAMTWVDTPGF
-191 GSLTEENQELARES
+191 GSLTEENQELAREY

-234 DMGKRFLLVLTQSDT
+234 DMGKRFLLVLTQSDI
-249 LNDCDDDGNI
+249 LEEDCDDE
-259 IFDDDGNIVQIPA
+259 GNIVQNPA
-272 PKSDDNRRTTE
+272 PKSDDDRRSTE
-283 NCMKE
+283 NYMKE
-288 TLKKHGIKLGD
+288 TLKKHGIKLED

-313 LEKGD
+313 LEKGE
-318 EALFESS
+318 EARFESS

-335 DITKDEG
+335 DITEQEG
-342 KDLSKKTC
+342 TILSKKAF
-350 GDRVNTALQNLQD
+350 GDRVNTALQSLQD
-363 KLEDAKKKL
+363 KLKDAEKKL
-372 LDGNASREQQERDM
+372 LDGNASREQKERDM
-386 KDKAA
+386 KKKAA

-409 QEKSKKVEETKEPF
+409 QEKSKEVEETKEPF

-554 IDYYSAPLRKMQD
+554 IDYYSAPLREMLD
-567 KALAAIQTAE
+567 EALDAIQTAE

>member
-13 MAAFKS
+13 MANTVEKFKG
-19 VRESP
+19 VRESA
-24 EGKTEEIDKCI
+24 EGKTEEIDQCI
-35 QAFNKS
+35 KTFKKDVKQART
-41 VEQAKA
+41 
-47 HKLKAK
+47 HKLKAQ

-78 LEKAR
+78 LEEAR
-83 NGMQFIQD
+83 SGMQFIQD
-91 YENSLNVVVFGKVKA
+91 NENSLNVVVFGKVKA

-134 PKVNVYDQG
+134 PKVKVYDQG

-161 GGFGFDNRDAT
+161 GGFGVNNREAT
-172 RVSQLFG
+172 RVIQLFH
-179 LGGMTWVDTPGF
+179 LGAMTWVDTPGF
-191 GSLTEENQELARES
+191 GSLTEENQELAREY

-249 LNDCDDDGNI
+249 LDEDCDDYGNI
-259 IFDDDGNIVQIPA
+259 KPILV
-272 PKSDDNRRTTE
+272 PKSDDDRRSTE
-283 NCMKE
+283 NYMKE

-313 LEKGD
+313 LEKG
-318 EALFESS
+318 EKARFESS

-335 DITKDEG
+335 DITEQEG
-342 KDLSKKTC
+342 TILSKKAF
-350 GDRVNTALQNLQD
+350 GDRVNTALQSLQD
-363 KLEDAKKKL
+363 KLEDAEKKL
-372 LDGNASREQQERDM
+372 LDGNASREQKERDM
-386 KDKAA
+386 KKKAA

-409 QEKSKKVEETKEPF
+409 QEKSKEVEETKEPF

-450 MAQMTKLSG
+450 MAQMAKLSG

-470 DLAMRQD
+470 DLAMRQE

-482 YKRVI
+482 RTRVI
-487 EVERD
+487 EVERN
-492 PRGLF
+492 PRGIR
-497 EHIGA
+497 ENIGSRI
-502 FFGKD
+502 FHKT
-507 YYTHRTIGETREKTI
+507 YYRAKTIGETKEETI

-554 IDYYSAPLRKMQD
+554 IDYYSAPLREMQD
-567 KALAAIQTAE
+567 EAFDAIQTAE

>member
-13 MAAFKS
+13 MANTVEKFKG
-19 VRESP
+19 VRESA

-78 LEKAR
+78 LEEAR
-83 NGMQFIQD
+83 DGMQFIQD
-91 YENSLNVVVFGKVKA
+91 NENSLNVVVFGKVKA

-119 IRKLPTKTSYDRLEQ
+119 IRKLPTKTNYDRLEQ
-134 PKVNVYDQG
+134 PKVKVYDQG

-161 GGFGFDNRDAT
+161 GGFGVDNREAT
-172 RVSQLFG
+172 RVIQLFH
-179 LGGMTWVDTPGF
+179 LGAMTWVDTPGF
-191 GSLTEENQELARES
+191 GSLTEENQELARKH

-234 DMGKRFLLVLTQSDT
+234 DMGKRFLLVVTQSDT
-249 LNDCDDDGNI
+249 LEEDCDDDGNI
-259 IFDDDGNIVQIPA
+259 IQIPA
-272 PKSDDNRRTTE
+272 PKSDDDRSKTE
-283 NCMKE
+283 SYMKE
-288 TLKKHGIKLGD
+288 TLKKYGIKLGD

-313 LEKGD
+313 LEKGE

-335 DITKDEG
+335 DITEQEG
-342 KDLSKKTC
+342 TILSKKTF
-350 GDRVNTALQNLQD
+350 GDRVNTALQSLQD

-386 KDKAA
+386 KKKAT
-391 LTIRDAKDEC
+391 LMIRDAKDEC
-401 SQKVASLI
+401 SQKMTNLI
-409 QEKSKKVEETKEPF
+409 REKSKEVEKTKESF
-423 SAADLK
+423 SAADLN

-450 MAQMTKLSG
+450 LAQMTKLSG

-492 PRGLF
+492 PRGFF

-554 IDYYSAPLRKMQD
+554 IDYYSAPLREMQS

>member
-13 MAAFKS
+13 MANTVEKFKG
-19 VRESP
+19 VRESA

-35 QAFNKS
+35 QAFNES

-78 LEKAR
+78 
-83 NGMQFIQD
+83 
-91 YENSLNVVVFGKVKA
+91 NVVVFGKVKA

-119 IRKLPTKTSYDRLEQ
+119 IRKLSTKTSYDRLEQ
-134 PKVNVYDQG
+134 PKVEVYDQG

-161 GGFGFDNRDAT
+161 GGFGVDNREAT
-172 RVSQLFG
+172 RVIQLFH
-179 LGGMTWVDTPGF
+179 LGAMTWVDTPGF
-191 GSLTEENQELARES
+191 GSVTNENQELAREY
-205 VKNADLVIFASNSD
+205 VKNADLVIFPSTSD
-219 AAGTQQDFQEMKELY
+219 AAGTKQDFQEMKKLC
-234 DMGKRFLLVLTQSDT
+234 DMGKRCLLVVTQSDT
-249 LNDCDDDGNI
+249 LEEDC
-259 IFDDDGNIVQIPA
+259 DDDGNIVQIPV
-272 PKSDDNRRTTE
+272 PKSDDDRRSTE
-283 NCMKE
+283 NYMKE

-313 LEKGD
+313 LEKGEED
-318 EALFESS
+318 LFESS

-335 DITKDEG
+335 DITEQEG
-342 KDLSKKTC
+342 TILSKKAF
-350 GDRVNTALQNLQD
+350 GDRVNTALKSLQG
-363 KLEDAKKKL
+363 KLKDAEKKL
-372 LDGNASREQQERDM
+372 LEAKKSQEQKESEMRE
-386 KDKAA
+386 KAA
-391 LTIRDAKDEC
+391 HTIRDAKDEC

-409 QEKSKKVEETKEPF
+409 QEKSKEVEETKEPF
-423 SAADLK
+423 SAADLN

-470 DLAMRQD
+470 DLAMRQE

-482 YKRVI
+482 RTRVI
-487 EVERD
+487 EVERN
-492 PRGLF
+492 PRGIR
-497 EHIGA
+497 ENIGSRI
-502 FFGKD
+502 FHKT
-507 YYTHRTIGETREKTI
+507 YYRAKTIGETKEETI

-554 IDYYSAPLRKMQD
+554 IDYYSAPLREMQD
-567 KALAAIQTAE
+567 EAFDAIQTAE

>member
-13 MAAFKS
+13 MANTVEKFKG
-19 VRESP
+19 VRESA

-35 QAFNKS
+35 QAFNES

-78 LEKAR
+78 LEEAR

-91 YENSLNVVVFGKVKA
+91 NEDSLNVVVFGKVKA

-119 IRKLPTKTSYDRLEQ
+119 IRKLSTKTSYDRLEQ
-134 PKVNVYDQG
+134 PKVEVYDQG

-161 GGFGFDNRDAT
+161 GGFGVDNREAT
-172 RVSQLFG
+172 RVIQLFR

-249 LNDCDDDGNI
+249 LDEDCDDDGNI
-259 IFDDDGNIVQIPA
+259 IPILV
-272 PKSDDNRRTTE
+272 PKSDDDRRSTE
-283 NCMKE
+283 NYMKKALGE
-288 TLKKHGIKLGD
+288 NGIRLGD

-313 LEKGD
+313 LEKG
-318 EALFESS
+318 EEKLFESS

-342 KDLSKKTC
+342 KDLSKKTF
-350 GDRVNTALQNLQD
+350 GDRVNKALQSLQG
-363 KLEDAKKKL
+363 KLENAKKEL
-372 LDGNASREQQERDM
+372 LDGNASREQKERDM
-386 KDKAA
+386 KKKAA

-450 MAQMTKLSG
+450 MAQMAKLSG

-554 IDYYSAPLRKMQD
+554 IDYYSAPLREMLD
-567 KALAAIQTAE
+567 EALDAIQTAE

>member
-13 MAAFKS
+13 MANTVEKFKG
-19 VRESP
+19 VRESA
-24 EGKTEEIDKCI
+24 EGKTEEIDQCI
-35 QAFNKS
+35 QAFNES

-78 LEKAR
+78 LEEAR
-83 NGMQFIQD
+83 DGIQFIQD
-91 YENSLNVVVFGKVKA
+91 NENSLNVVVFGKVKA

-134 PKVNVYDQG
+134 PKVKVYDQG

-161 GGFGFDNRDAT
+161 GGFGVDNREAT
-172 RVSQLFG
+172 RVIQLFH
-179 LGGMTWVDTPGF
+179 LGAMTWVDTPGF
-191 GSLTEENQELARES
+191 GSLTEENQELAREY

-249 LNDCDDDGNI
+249 LDEDCDDYGNI
-259 IFDDDGNIVQIPA
+259 KPILV
-272 PKSDDNRRTTE
+272 PKSDDDRRSTE
-283 NCMKE
+283 NYMKE

-299 ENILTISAFLGLTA
+299 ENILTISVFLGLTA
-313 LEKGD
+313 LEKGE
-318 EALFESS
+318 EALFEGS

-335 DITKDEG
+335 DITEQEG
-342 KDLSKKTC
+342 TILSKKAF
-350 GDRVNTALQNLQD
+350 GDRVNTALQSLQD

-372 LDGNASREQQERDM
+372 LDGNASREQKERDM
-386 KDKAA
+386 KKKAA

-401 SQKVASLI
+401 SQKLASLI
-409 QEKSKKVEETKEPF
+409 LEKSKKVEETKKPF

-450 MAQMTKLSG
+450 LAQMTKLSG

-492 PRGLF
+492 PRGFF

-554 IDYYSAPLRKMQD
+554 IDYYSAPLREMQD
-567 KALAAIQTAE
+567 EAFDAIQTAE

>member
-1 MMFDAINRFADT
+1 MMFDAINRFANT
-13 MAAFKS
+13 MADTVTKFKG
-19 VRESP
+19 VRESA
-24 EGKTEEIDKCI
+24 EGKTEEIEQCI
-35 QAFNKS
+35 ETFNKS
-41 VEQAKA
+41 VEKAKA

-61 DASTKVLKDTLD
+61 DVSTKVLKNTLD
-73 GLTKE
+73 GLK
-78 LEKAR
+78 
-83 NGMQFIQD
+83 
-91 YENSLNVVVFGKVKA
+91 
-106 GKSYLG
+106 
-112 NLMMGNA
+112 
-119 IRKLPTKTSYDRLEQ
+119 
-134 PKVNVYDQG
+134 
-143 TCTTQ
+143 
-148 DKLKEV
+148 
-154 TEENDAS
+154 EENDAS
-161 GGFGFDNRDAT
+161 GGFGVDNREAT
-172 RVSQLFG
+172 RVIQLFH
-179 LGGMTWVDTPGF
+179 LGAMTWVDTPGF
-191 GSLTEENQELARES
+191 GSLTEENQELARKH

-234 DMGKRFLLVLTQSDT
+234 DMGKRFLLVVTQSDT
-249 LNDCDDDGNI
+249 LEEDCDDDGNI
-259 IFDDDGNIVQIPA
+259 IQIPA
-272 PKSDDNRRTTE
+272 PKSDDDRSKTE
-283 NCMKE
+283 SYMKE
-288 TLKKHGIKLGD
+288 TLKKYGIKLGD

-313 LEKGD
+313 LEKGE

-335 DITKDEG
+335 DITEQEG
-342 KDLSKKTC
+342 TILSKKTF
-350 GDRVNTALQNLQD
+350 GDRVNTALQSLQD

-386 KDKAA
+386 KKKAT
-391 LTIRDAKDEC
+391 LMIRDAKDEC
-401 SQKVASLI
+401 SQKMTNLI
-409 QEKSKKVEETKEPF
+409 REKSKEVEKTKESF
-423 SAADLK
+423 SAADLN

-450 MAQMTKLSG
+450 LAQMTKLSG

-492 PRGLF
+492 PRGFF

-554 IDYYSAPLRKMQD
+554 IDYYSAPLREMQS

>member
-13 MAAFKS
+13 MANTVEKFKG
-19 VRESP
+19 VRESA

-35 QAFNKS
+35 QAFNES

-78 LEKAR
+78 LEEAR

-91 YENSLNVVVFGKVKA
+91 NEDSLNVVVFGKVKA

-119 IRKLPTKTSYDRLEQ
+119 IRKLSTKTSYDRLEQ
-134 PKVNVYDQG
+134 PKVEVYDQG

-161 GGFGFDNRDAT
+161 GGFGVDNREAT
-172 RVSQLFG
+172 RVIQLFH
-179 LGGMTWVDTPGF
+179 LGAMTWVDTPGF
-191 GSLTEENQELARES
+191 GSVTNENQELAREY
-205 VKNADLVIFASNSD
+205 VKNADLVIFPSTSD
-219 AAGTQQDFQEMKELY
+219 AAGTKQDFQEMKKLC
-234 DMGKRFLLVLTQSDT
+234 DMGKRCLLVVTQSDT
-249 LNDCDDDGNI
+249 LEEDC
-259 IFDDDGNIVQIPA
+259 DDDGNIVQIPV
-272 PKSDDNRRTTE
+272 PKSDDDRRSTE
-283 NCMKE
+283 NYMKE

-313 LEKGD
+313 LEKGEED
-318 EALFESS
+318 LFESS

-335 DITKDEG
+335 DITEQEG
-342 KDLSKKTC
+342 TILSKKAF
-350 GDRVNTALQNLQD
+350 GDRVNTALKSLQG
-363 KLEDAKKKL
+363 KLKDAEKKL
-372 LDGNASREQQERDM
+372 LEAKKSQEQKESEMRE
-386 KDKAA
+386 KAA
-391 LTIRDAKDEC
+391 HTIRDAKDEC

-409 QEKSKKVEETKEPF
+409 QEKSKEVEETKEPF
-423 SAADLK
+423 SAADLN

-450 MAQMTKLSG
+450 LAQMTKLSG

-482 YKRVI
+482 RTRVI
-487 EVERD
+487 EVERN
-492 PRGLF
+492 PRGIW
-497 EHIGA
+497 ENIGSRI
-502 FFGKD
+502 FHKT
-507 YYTHRTIGETREKTI
+507 YYRAKTIGETKEETI

-554 IDYYSAPLRKMQD
+554 IDYYSAPLREMQS

>member
-134 PKVNVYDQG
+134 PKVKVYDQG

-161 GGFGFDNRDAT
+161 GGFGVDNREAT
-172 RVSQLFG
+172 RVIQLFR

-283 NCMKE
+283 NYMKE

-386 KDKAA
+386 KKKAT
-391 LTIRDAKDEC
+391 LMIRDAKDEC
-401 SQKVASLI
+401 SQKMTNLI
-409 QEKSKKVEETKEPF
+409 REKSKEVEKTKESF
-423 SAADLK
+423 SAADLN

-450 MAQMTKLSG
+450 LAQMTKLSG

-492 PRGLF
+492 PRGFF

-554 IDYYSAPLRKMQD
+554 IDYYSAPLREMQS

>member
-13 MAAFKS
+13 MANTVEKFKG
-19 VRESP
+19 VRESA

-35 QAFNKS
+35 QAFNES

-78 LEKAR
+78 LEEAR

-91 YENSLNVVVFGKVKA
+91 NEDSLNVVVFGKVKA

-119 IRKLPTKTSYDRLEQ
+119 IRNLSTKTSYDRLEQ
-134 PKVNVYDQG
+134 PKVEVYDQG

-161 GGFGFDNRDAT
+161 GGFGVDNREAT
-172 RVSQLFG
+172 RVIQLFH
-179 LGGMTWVDTPGF
+179 LGAMTWVDTPGF
-191 GSLTEENQELARES
+191 GSVTNENQELAREY
-205 VKNADLVIFASNSD
+205 VKNADLVIFPSTSD
-219 AAGTQQDFQEMKELY
+219 AAGTKQDFQEMKKLC
-234 DMGKRFLLVLTQSDT
+234 DMGKRCLLVVTQSDT
-249 LNDCDDDGNI
+249 LEEDC
-259 IFDDDGNIVQIPA
+259 DDDGNIVQIPV
-272 PKSDDNRRTTE
+272 PKSDDDRRSTE
-283 NCMKE
+283 NYMKE

-313 LEKGD
+313 LEKGEED
-318 EALFESS
+318 LFESS

-335 DITKDEG
+335 DITEQEG
-342 KDLSKKTC
+342 TILSKKAF
-350 GDRVNTALQNLQD
+350 GDRVNTALKSLQG
-363 KLEDAKKKL
+363 KLKDAEKKL
-372 LDGNASREQQERDM
+372 LEAKKSQEQKESEMRE
-386 KDKAA
+386 KAA
-391 LTIRDAKDEC
+391 HTIRDAKDEC

-409 QEKSKKVEETKEPF
+409 QEKSKEVEETKEPF
-423 SAADLK
+423 SAADLN

-482 YKRVI
+482 RTRVI
-487 EVERD
+487 EVERN
-492 PRGLF
+492 PRGIW
-497 EHIGA
+497 ENIGSRI
-502 FFGKD
+502 FHKT
-507 YYTHRTIGETREKTI
+507 YYRAKTIGETKEETI

-554 IDYYSAPLRKMQD
+554 IDYYSAPLREMQD

>member
-134 PKVNVYDQG
+134 PKVKVYDQG

-154 TEENDAS
+154 TEENDPS
-161 GGFGFDNRDAT
+161 GGFGVDNREAT
-172 RVSQLFG
+172 RVIQLFR

-249 LNDCDDDGNI
+249 LDEDCDDDGNI
-259 IFDDDGNIVQIPA
+259 IPILV
-272 PKSDDNRRTTE
+272 PKSDDDRRSTE
-283 NCMKE
+283 NYMKKALGE
-288 TLKKHGIKLGD
+288 NGIRLGD

-342 KDLSKKTC
+342 KDLSKKTF
-350 GDRVNTALQNLQD
+350 GDRVNTALRSLQG
-363 KLEDAKKKL
+363 KLKDAEKKL
-372 LDGNASREQQERDM
+372 LEAKKSQEQKESEMRE
-386 KDKAA
+386 KAA
-391 LTIRDAKDEC
+391 HTIRDAKDEC

>member
-1 MMFDAINRFADT
+1 MMFDAINRFANT
-13 MAAFKS
+13 MADTVTKFKG
-19 VRESP
+19 VRESA
-24 EGKTEEIDKCI
+24 EGKTEEIEQCI
-35 QAFNKS
+35 ETFNKS
-41 VEQAKA
+41 VEKAKA

-61 DASTKVLKDTLD
+61 DVSTKVLKNTLD
-73 GLTKE
+73 GLKKE
-78 LEKAR
+78 LEEAKD
-83 NGMQFIQD
+83 GMQFIQD
-91 YENSLNVVVFGKVKA
+91 YEDSLNVVVFGKVKA

-134 PKVNVYDQG
+134 PKVKVYDQG

-161 GGFGFDNRDAT
+161 GGFGVDNREAT
-172 RVSQLFG
+172 RVIQLFH
-179 LGGMTWVDTPGF
+179 LGAMTWVDTPGF
-191 GSLTEENQELARES
+191 GSLTEENQELARKH

-234 DMGKRFLLVLTQSDT
+234 DMGKRFLLVVTQSDT
-249 LNDCDDDGNI
+249 LEEDCDDDGNI
-259 IFDDDGNIVQIPA
+259 IQIPA
-272 PKSDDNRRTTE
+272 PKSDDDRSKTE
-283 NCMKE
+283 SYMKE
-288 TLKKHGIKLGD
+288 TLKKYGIKLGD

-313 LEKGD
+313 LEKGE

-335 DITKDEG
+335 DITEQEG
-342 KDLSKKTC
+342 TILSKKTF
-350 GDRVNTALQNLQD
+350 GDRVNTALQSLQD

-372 LDGNASREQQERDM
+372 LDGNASREQKERDM
-386 KDKAA
+386 KKKAA

-409 QEKSKKVEETKEPF
+409 QEKSKKVEKTKESF
-423 SAADLK
+423 SAADLN

-450 MAQMTKLSG
+450 LAQMTKLSG

-554 IDYYSAPLRKMQD
+554 IDYYSAPLREMQD
-567 KALAAIQTAE
+567 EAFDAIQTAE
-577 KELEQLKC
+577 KKLEQLKC

>member
-13 MAAFKS
+13 MANTVEKFKG
-19 VRESP
+19 VRESA
-24 EGKTEEIDKCI
+24 EGKTKEIDQCI
-35 QAFNKS
+35 KTFEKDVKQART
-41 VEQAKA
+41 
-47 HKLKAK
+47 HKLKAQ

-78 LEKAR
+78 LEEAR

-91 YENSLNVVVFGKVKA
+91 NENSLNVVVFGKVKA

-134 PKVNVYDQG
+134 PKVKVYDQG

-161 GGFGFDNRDAT
+161 GGFGVDNREAT
-172 RVSQLFG
+172 RVIQLFH
-179 LGGMTWVDTPGF
+179 LGAMTWVDTPGF
-191 GSLTEENQELARES
+191 GSLTEENQELAREY

-234 DMGKRFLLVLTQSDT
+234 DMGKRFLLVLTQSDI
-249 LNDCDDDGNI
+249 LEEDCDDE
-259 IFDDDGNIVQIPA
+259 GNIVQNPA
-272 PKSDDNRRTTE
+272 PKSDDDRRSTE
-283 NCMKE
+283 NYMKE

-313 LEKGD
+313 LEKGE
-318 EALFESS
+318 EARFESS

-335 DITKDEG
+335 DITEQEG
-342 KDLSKKTC
+342 TILSKKAF
-350 GDRVNTALQNLQD
+350 GDRVNTALQSLQD
-363 KLEDAKKKL
+363 KLKDAEKKL
-372 LDGNASREQQERDM
+372 LDGNASREQKERDM
-386 KDKAA
+386 KKKAA

-409 QEKSKKVEETKEPF
+409 QEKSKEVEETKEPF

-482 YKRVI
+482 RTRVI
-487 EVERD
+487 EVERN
-492 PRGLF
+492 PRGIW
-497 EHIGA
+497 ENIGSRI
-502 FFGKD
+502 FHKT
-507 YYTHRTIGETREKTI
+507 YYRAKTIGETKEETI

-554 IDYYSAPLRKMQD
+554 IDYYSAPLREMQD
-567 KALAAIQTAE
+567 EAFDAIQTAE